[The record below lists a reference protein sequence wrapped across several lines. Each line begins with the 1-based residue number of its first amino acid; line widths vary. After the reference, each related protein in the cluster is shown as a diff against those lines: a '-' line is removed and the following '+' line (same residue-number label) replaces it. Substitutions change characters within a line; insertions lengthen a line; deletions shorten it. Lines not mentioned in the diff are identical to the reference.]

1 MGSTAVSVII
11 PCYNAE
17 KYLDQCMDSIL
28 NQTLQNI
35 EIICVDDGSA
45 DSTPDKL
52 HHYAEMDARVRVFS
66 QKNLFAGTARN
77 LGLSHARGEYL
88 LFLDCDDFFEENLA
102 RDAYTAAVSNDADVV
117 LFNARCFDEATGE
130 FRKGWF
136 LNMGLVPE
144 KQPFSPDD
152 CPDHLYQITTPVPWT
167 KMFRRQFLLDKQ
179 LQFQTLRHTNDFYF
193 VQSALAM
200 AKRIVALDE
209 TLVTYRIGQKT
220 NLQSTKNKS
229 PLCFYTAYKVLRDK
243 LEEQGI
249 LDALHRSYAN
259 RVLGGCLYNLRTMN
273 DPESQ
278 KNVFD
283 RLREEIFQKLDL
295 PDHDVSFYY
304 IESDYHEMRLIK
316 NGTFEQYL
324 EFRTSEHIRKLWH
337 SIERE
342 TRAVRSHTLGS
353 RQYEAALVSAVERIV
368 GALKEAGQNA
378 KCAYEMAHHAF
389 NREVFS
395 AAELKMFSNAQLYQ
409 EFSMI
414 QQHDYATMQ
423 DMLKRRLV
431 VSLTSYPGRIH
442 SMAPVLESLYN
453 QERKADEI
461 ILWLAEGEFPERGAS
476 LPEYLTALADQKK
489 LTIRWCDNLKPH
501 KKYFYAI
508 QEYPE
513 DIIVTVDDDLLY
525 SPKLLSSL
533 YRSYLQH
540 PKAVSAVRVHL
551 MMFSADGKILPYNT
565 WIRETDCCLYTPS
578 MQLFA
583 TGGAGTLYP
592 PHLFRK
598 EFFDKEAIAE
608 NSPLADDLW
617 LKAMEVISGV
627 PVVAARRREALVY
640 LPDTQTDALKVV
652 NDEQQQNDVQLSNII
667 RWTDE
672 TFGKGTLLD
681 TLMNPDLFH
690 PILGM
695 ETVGYH
701 LDQERRYFRQQLAAT
716 QKREIQTKS
725 SLQQAQA
732 LAAQKEAKLKDA
744 DIKLKSTEAKLNNTE
759 KTLKDKEAELLGTKA
774 TLKSTEAMLRNTEET
789 LRNKEVALRNKEVAL
804 LSMEAML
811 KSTEATLEA
820 TGTKLKDTEAE
831 RAALEARLK
840 ATQNSLRCAEESKP
854 IGRQLKAV
862 GLILAK
868 QRAAGA
874 NPLSLGFKYLIYGLA
889 WIPEKLLAGAMF
901 YLKNGGKQTVKKLF
915 GRISGEK

>member
-1 MGSTAVSVII
+1 MQSPAVSIII

-17 KYLDQCMDSIL
+17 KYLDTCMGSLL
-28 NQTLQNI
+28 NQTLRNI

-45 DSTPDKL
+45 DNTLDILNRYAKL
-52 HHYAEMDARVRVFS
+52 DTRVHVFT
-66 QKNLFAGTARN
+66 QQNKFAGTARN
-77 LGLSHARGEYL
+77 LGLAHARGEYVI
-88 LFLDCDDFFEENLA
+88 FLDSDDFFAENLA
-102 RDAYTAAVSNDADVV
+102 QDAYNTAVCHDADVV
-117 LFNARCFDEATGE
+117 LYDAQYFDEATKAN
-130 FRKGWF
+130 RKGWF
-136 LNMGLVPE
+136 LNAAYIPE
-144 KQPFSPDD
+144 KQPFSYRD
-152 CPDHLYQITTPVPWT
+152 CPETFYQISTPSPWT
-167 KMFRRQFLLDKQ
+167 KLFRRQFLLDTK
-179 LQFQTLRHTNDFYF
+179 LQFQTLRHTNDTFF
-193 VQSALAM
+193 ILSALAM
-200 AKRIVALDE
+200 AKRIVTLDKV
-209 TLVTYRIGQKT
+209 LVYYRVGQT
-220 NLQSTKNKS
+220 SNLQSTKS
-229 PLCFYTAYKVLRDK
+229 REPLCFYTAYKAWHDQLESLGLLRT
-243 LEEQGI
+243 LF
-249 LDALHRSYAN
+249 RSYSNQAM
-259 RVLGGCLYNLRTMN
+259 GGCLYNLRSTGDLN
-273 DPESQ
+273 A
-278 KNVFD
+278 KRIIFD
-283 RLREEIFQKLDL
+283 RLREEIFQTLEL
-295 PDHDVSFYY
+295 PDHDVAFYF
-304 IESDYHEMRLIK
+304 IESNYNEMLLVK

-324 EFRTSEHIRKLWH
+324 AFQTSTRIRDLWH
-337 SIERE
+337 SVERGL
-342 TRAVRSHTLGS
+342 RYIRSHPQGS
-353 RQYEAALVSAVERIV
+353 KQYKAAMASVAERIV
-368 GALKEAGQNA
+368 KAVKDCAAEEPGDNA
-378 KCAYEMAHHAF
+378 RYAYEIAYDT
-389 NREVFS
+389 FS
-395 AAELKMFSNAQLYQ
+395 RDEFTAAELKMFSNAQLYQ

-461 ILWLAEGEFPERGAS
+461 LLWLAEEEFPEREAS

-540 PKAVSAVRVHL
+540 PKAVSAARVHL

-672 TFGKGTLLD
+672 TFGKGMLLN

-716 QKREIQTKS
+716 QKRETQTKS

-744 DIKLKSTEAKLNNTE
+744 DIKLKSTEAKLKNTE

-774 TLKSTEAMLRNTEET
+774 TLKSTEAMLRNTEEM
-789 LRNKEVALRNKEVAL
+789 LRNT
-804 LSMEAML
+804 EAML

-874 NPLSLGFKYLIYGLA
+874 NPLALGFKYLIYGLA

-915 GRISGEK
+915 GRISGKK